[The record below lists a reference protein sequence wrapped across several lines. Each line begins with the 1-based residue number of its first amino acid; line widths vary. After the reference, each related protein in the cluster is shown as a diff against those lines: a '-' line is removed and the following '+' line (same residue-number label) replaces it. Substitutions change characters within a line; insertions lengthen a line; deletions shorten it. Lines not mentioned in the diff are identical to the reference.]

1 MMEHVV
7 RAQNTKTARRFLLF
21 VLAVGVV
28 AVWPANYAHA
38 ETPISITC
46 KDGKTV
52 TAIRTSEAFTLD
64 DYKTACKDHG
74 GYEDTGTYVDVSK
87 PTTSSGTTVTTSLSN
102 SGNCPPDSILGIP
115 AWYSGLRVDPSAGN
129 CELKPVGDSGM
140 SLSAFIVKIALNVI
154 RAGLVLAGYIAV
166 FFIIKGGFGY
176 IMAQGEPSNL
186 TAAKQTITNAII
198 GLIIALLSAAIV
210 GAIAGVIK

>member
-1 MMEHVV
+1 MKHSLMMQGIALPKQATLVV
-7 RAQNTKTARRFLLF
+7 MVAVVVNV
-21 VLAVGVV
+21 VLAFGH
-28 AVWPANYAHA
+28 AYA
-38 ETPISITC
+38 ETPVSVPC
-46 KDGKTV
+46 VDGTTG
-52 TAIRTSEAFTLD
+52 TAIRTSQGLTSK
-64 DYKTACKDHG
+64 DYDAACKGHG
-74 GYEDTGTYVDVSK
+74 GAAGSDTYTNTGS
-87 PTTSSGTTVTTSLSN
+87 PTTSSGTTVDSSLSS
-102 SGNCPPDSILGIP
+102 SGTCPPDSILGIP
-115 AWYSGLRVDPSAGN
+115 AWYSDLRVDPSAGN
-129 CELKPVGDSGM
+129 CELKPIGDNGM
-140 SLSAFIVKIALNVI
+140 SLTAFIVKIALNVI